1 MPSDGKSDS
10 MPKVRA
16 SSGTIGTQRL
26 PVSLSRIRSLTRR
39 TNAMVVA
46 IDCEPEPLSNEAND
60 LSAGAG
66 SGASGCV
73 RRAGAGPPSAARR
86 SWR

>member
-1 MPSDGKSDS
+1 

-26 PVSLSRIRSLTRR
+26 PVSLSRIRSLARR
-39 TNAMVVA
+39 TKAMVVA
-46 IDCEPEPLSNEAND
+46 ISCLPDPFFSAANAR
-60 LSAGAG
+60 SSG
-66 SGASGCV
+66 SGSATVCT
-73 RRAGAGPPSAARR
+73 RRAGAGPPRAARR

>member
-1 MPSDGKSDS
+1 MPALGNSDS

-26 PVSLSRIRSLTRR
+26 PVASSRSRSLTRR

-46 IDCEPEPLSNEAND
+46 ISWLPDPLARVSNG
-60 LSAGAG
+60 LAGG
-66 SGASGCV
+66 SGNATACTL
-73 RRAGAGPPSAARR
+73 RAGAGPPSAARR
-86 SWR
+86 SCR

>member
-1 MPSDGKSDS
+1 MPSEGNSDS

-26 PVSLSRIRSLTRR
+26 PVVLSRIRSFISR

-46 IDCEPEPLSNEAND
+46 MDWLPEPLSNAAND

-66 SGASGCV
+66 SGAIAWL